1 MHSSST
7 LTAVL
12 LFLPCRPVEWG
23 IPVITGK
30 GPLTASWDFEALL
43 PLDTDLKNKAI
54 QSWAVDLRDCA
65 VQTCKMYAWTKY
77 CSHRHSL
84 NMLNFL
90 PPALQTCDSFPQK
103 CLIVHPPCHF
113 DGSLVW
119 LATLPHCF
127 SWFRAGARQSGK
139 QSLALRWGYRQDAF
153 HARCHMVP
161 GHALGTIGKE
171 KSSWSCQWAL
181 VAGDPVGG
189 LDHISEAEAMF

>member
-1 MHSSST
+1 M
-7 LTAVL
+7 
-12 LFLPCRPVEWG
+12 P
-23 IPVITGK
+23 
-30 GPLTASWDFEALL
+30 GPNIAHIDIVW
-43 PLDTDLKNKAI
+43 I
-54 QSWAVDLRDCA
+54 
-65 VQTCKMYAWTKY
+65 
-77 CSHRHSL
+77 CSISC
-84 NMLNFL
+84 

-171 KSSWSCQWAL
+171 KSSGEERMLLELPMSSGGRGSSWRTWSHIRSGSH
-181 VAGDPVGG
+181 V
-189 LDHISEAEAMF
+189 LDGMWFPSSMEMFL